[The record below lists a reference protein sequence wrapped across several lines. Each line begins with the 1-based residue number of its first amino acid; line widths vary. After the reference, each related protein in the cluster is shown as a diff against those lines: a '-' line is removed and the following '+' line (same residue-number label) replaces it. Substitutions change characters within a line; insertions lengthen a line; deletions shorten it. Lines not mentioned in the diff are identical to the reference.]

1 MQGAGSAPT
10 ERVLDIIEI
19 LSRTDARGMRFSDVV
34 RRLDL
39 SQGTAHAILTSLQNR
54 GWVTRDPVSKEFN
67 LGPALALI
75 ASRLD
80 AERPTA
86 AVARSAIRRLAEK
99 TGMAASVVERI
110 GEDLVI
116 TAFENPSNSPPPAAL
131 PNDRIPYAPP
141 FGIACAA
148 WDSVAEQE
156 AWVQRGAAGDASL
169 AERLRAALAHTR
181 GRGYDVDWMT
191 PALAEAAHA
200 IGTLS
205 DDSVPG
211 NLRSVVDQLRVEFI
225 ATKML
230 PDESL
235 RGAHSVA
242 TISAPVL
249 DSNSRVQVI
258 LSVHPLRRMTIRE
271 TRTAAEPLLQEVA
284 RVSEERSAHATR
296 S

>member
-54 GWVTRDPVSKEFN
+54 GWVTRDPVSKEFS
-67 LGPALALI
+67 LGPAMALI

-86 AVARSAIRRLAEK
+86 AVARSAIRRLADK

-110 GEDLVI
+110 GEELVI
-116 TAFENPSNSPPPAAL
+116 TAFENPSNSPPAAL
-131 PNDRIPYAPP
+131 PNDRIPYTPP

-148 WDSVAEQE
+148 FDSAAEQE
-156 AWVQRGAAGDASL
+156 AWIQRGAAGDASL
-169 AERLRAALAHTR
+169 ADRLRAALTHTR
-181 GRGYDVDWMT
+181 DRGYDVDWMT
-191 PALAEAAHA
+191 PALAEAVHA

-225 ATKML
+225 ATKMV

-235 RGAHSVA
+235 RGVHSVA

-249 DSNSRVQVI
+249 DSNSRVRLI
-258 LSVHPLRRMTIRE
+258 LGVHPLRRMTIHE
-271 TRTAAEPLLQEVA
+271 TRTAAEPLLHEIA
-284 RVSEERSAHATR
+284 RVTEEQSAHATR

>member
-54 GWVTRDPVSKEFN
+54 GWVTRDPVTKEFN
-67 LGPALALI
+67 LGPAMALI

-110 GEDLVI
+110 GDDLVI
-116 TAFENPSNSPPPAAL
+116 TAFENPSNSPPAAL

-148 WDSVAEQE
+148 WDSAAEQE

-169 AERLRAALAHTR
+169 ADRLRAALTHTR

-191 PALAEAAHA
+191 PALADAVHA
-200 IGTLS
+200 IGTLP

-225 ATKML
+225 VTRMV

-249 DSNSRVQVI
+249 DSNSRVRLI
-258 LSVHPLRRMTIRE
+258 LGVHPLRQMTIRE
-271 TRTAAEPLLQEVA
+271 TRNVAEPLLQEIA
-284 RVSEERSAHATR
+284 RISEERSAHATR

>member
-34 RRLDL
+34 RRLHL

-54 GWVTRDPVSKEFN
+54 GWVTRDPVSKEFS
-67 LGPALALI
+67 LGPAMALI

-110 GEDLVI
+110 GDDLVI
-116 TAFENPSNSPPPAAL
+116 TAFENPSNSPPAAL

-156 AWVQRGAAGDASL
+156 AWVQRGAAGDAAL
-169 AERLRAALAHTR
+169 ADRLRAALTHTR
-181 GRGYDVDWMT
+181 SRGYDVDRMT
-191 PALAEAAHA
+191 PALAEAVHA

-249 DSNSRVQVI
+249 DSNSRVRLI
-258 LSVHPLRRMTIRE
+258 LGVHPLRRMTIRE
-271 TRTAAEPLLQEVA
+271 TRTTAEPLLHEIA
-284 RVSEERSAHATR
+284 RVSAERSAHATR

>member
-1 MQGAGSAPT
+1 MGAGSAPT

-54 GWVTRDPVSKEFN
+54 GWVTRDSVSKEFR
-67 LGPALALI
+67 LGPAMALI

-86 AVARSAIRRLAEK
+86 AVARSAIRRLAER

-110 GEDLVI
+110 GDDLVI
-116 TAFENPSNSPPPAAL
+116 TAFENPVNSPPAAL

-148 WDSVAEQE
+148 WDSAPEQE

-181 GRGYDVDWMT
+181 GRGYDVDWM
-191 PALAEAAHA
+191 P
-200 IGTLS
+200 
-205 DDSVPG
+205 
-211 NLRSVVDQLRVEFI
+211 R
-225 ATKML
+225 
-230 PDESL
+230 
-235 RGAHSVA
+235 HS
-242 TISAPVL
+242 
-249 DSNSRVQVI
+249 RM
-258 LSVHPLRRMTIRE
+258 RRT
-271 TRTAAEPLLQEVA
+271 
-284 RVSEERSAHATR
+284 RSARCRVTPYRAICGR
-296 S
+296 LSRGSESSS

>member
-10 ERVLDIIEI
+10 ERVLDIIEA
-19 LSRTDARGMRFSDVV
+19 LSRTDARGLRFSDLA

-39 SQGTAHAILTSLQNR
+39 SQGTAHAILTTLQNR
-54 GWVTRDPVSKEFN
+54 GWVTRDPVSKKFN
-67 LGPALALI
+67 LGPAMALI

-110 GEDLVI
+110 GDDLVI
-116 TAFENPSNSPPPAAL
+116 TAFEDSSHSPPAAL

-148 WDSVAEQE
+148 WDSTAEQE
-156 AWVQRGAAGDASL
+156 AWIQRGAAGDASL
-169 AERLRAALAHTR
+169 AERLRAALTHTR

-191 PALAEAAHA
+191 PALAEAVHA

-230 PDESL
+230 PDESF
-235 RGAHSVA
+235 RGGHPVA

-249 DSNSRVQVI
+249 DSNARVRLI
-258 LSVHPLRRMTIRE
+258 LGVHPLRRMTIRE
-271 TRTAAEPLLQEVA
+271 TRTAAEPLLREIA
-284 RVSEERSAHATR
+284 RVTEEQSAHATR